1 MPVPTPRARR
11 PRRLALEPD
20 AHQRLLRAAIELFER
35 KGYASTSVR
44 EIVER
49 AGVAKPGLY
58 YYFKSKDGILIAAL
72 ELAVAELDRV
82 LSRVAAAPGSA
93 RFRSAEI
100 SERLLVG
107 SRSRASLVRVA
118 NAVFFSPRES
128 VPPFD
133 FRVFDRTVLCHLRR
147 VVADGVASGEIR
159 PSAARDTLHAMQGVL
174 MLAIGQ
180 HADGR
185 PETVGPKDMRRLVDL
200 VFDGAGVAPRLGKGA
215 SS

>member
-1 MPVPTPRARR
+1 MTVPTPRARR
-11 PRRLALEPD
+11 PRRVALEPD
-20 AHQRLLRAAIELFER
+20 AHQRLLLAAIDLFAR
-35 KGYASTSVR
+35 KGFASTSVR

-58 YYFKSKDGILIAAL
+58 YYFKSKEGILIAAL
-72 ELAVAELDRV
+72 ELAAAELDRV
-82 LSRVAAAPGSA
+82 LGRIASAPGGA
-93 RFRSAEI
+93 RVRLAEL

-133 FRVFDRTVLCHLRR
+133 FRVFDRTVIRHLRR
-147 VVADGVASGEIR
+147 VVVDGVASGEVR
-159 PSAARDTLHAMQGVL
+159 ADAARGLVLAMQGLL

-200 VFDGAGVAPRLGKGA
+200 VFDGAGVAPRPGKGA

>member
-1 MPVPTPRARR
+1 MAVPTPRARR
-11 PRRLALEPD
+11 PRRVALEPD

-93 RFRSAEI
+93 RFRLAEI
-100 SERLLVG
+100 AERLLVG
-107 SRSRASLVRVA
+107 SRSRVSLVRVA

-133 FRVFDRTVLCHLRR
+133 FRVFDQTVARHIRR
-147 VVADGVASGEIR
+147 IVSDGVASGEIR
-159 PSAARDTLHAMQGVL
+159 AEAAGGTMLAMQGIL

-185 PETVGPKDMRRLVDL
+185 PESVGPKDMRRLVDL